1 MELAILPLSVLPRE
15 GLPVVIVQQGMC
27 TAKILLL
34 NANVKCFDIIYSF
47 GVCCLFIYNSA
58 STSVSE
64 NCSYIQN
71 PNFPSAYGSTSTI
84 SWTVTK
90 CAPSKLNSVTLKI
103 LHLLIV
109 FTKKPK

>member
-1 MELAILPLSVLPRE
+1 MPTDILEITCEWFSCYR
-15 GLPVVIVQQGMC
+15 
-27 TAKILLL
+27 
-34 NANVKCFDIIYSF
+34 F

-90 CAPSKLNSVTLKI
+90 CAPSKIDSIHNTQNTAFPSKI
-103 LHLLIV
+103 RELIP
-109 FTKKPK
+109 F